1 MHCVRP
7 VGAVQVYERGVDV
20 FKFPV
25 AFEIWN
31 TYLTK
36 FVKRY
41 VRVVCVWRAHGANV
55 ASAT

>member
-1 MHCVRP
+1 VL
-7 VGAVQVYERGVDV
+7 QVYERGVDV

-36 FVKRY
+36 FIARY
-41 VRVVCVWRAHGANV
+41 VCHVMPRCTCPLRVSLLA
-55 ASAT
+55 